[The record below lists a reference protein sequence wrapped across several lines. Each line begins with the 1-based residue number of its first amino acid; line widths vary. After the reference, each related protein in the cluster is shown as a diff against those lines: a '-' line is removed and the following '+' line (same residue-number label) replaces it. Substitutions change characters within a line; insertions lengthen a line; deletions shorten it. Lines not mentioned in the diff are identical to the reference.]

1 MKKAIGI
8 TGGIG
13 SGKSVVSSLLRILNI
28 PVYDADAA
36 SKILLST
43 DPDLV
48 SSLKRLLGED
58 IYEGD
63 VLNRKKMASMIFS
76 DKELLAKV
84 NALIHPAVISDF
96 RRWAENQGS
105 SLVACESALIY
116 ESKMND
122 LFDAVLMVY
131 APEQVRI
138 KRAIARD
145 AATEE
150 QIRARIQNQ
159 MSDEQKKSMS
169 DFVVLNDDEHALI
182 PQLQDI
188 LDRI

>member
-36 SKILLST
+36 SKSLLST

>member
-105 SLVACESALIY
+105 FLVACESALIY